1 MKRDEWIAYL
11 RSNDPEA
18 KDLLHRHP
26 GMKPAENDSD
36 LKTRWKDP
44 GFRARNAAAVRE
56 NWKDP
61 GFRARHAAA
70 ASAAQRRRWKRDR
83 QEGSP

>member
-18 KDLLHRHP
+18 RDLLQRHP
-26 GMKPAENDSD
+26 GMKPSENDFD
-36 LKTRWKDP
+36 LKTR
-44 GFRARNAAAVRE
+44 
-56 NWKDP
+56 WKDP

-83 QEGSP
+83 QEGRG